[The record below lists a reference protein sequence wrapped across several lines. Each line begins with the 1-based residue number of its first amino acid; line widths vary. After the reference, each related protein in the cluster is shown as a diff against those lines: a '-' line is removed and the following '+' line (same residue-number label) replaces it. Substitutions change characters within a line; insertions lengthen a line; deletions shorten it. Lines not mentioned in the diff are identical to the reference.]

1 MPLAALFLV
10 VDSAL
15 LVVAARTILDGLR
28 AGKWG
33 VLGLGLFL
41 ASAALLLGGLAM
53 NGAAFGAMCY

>member
-28 AGKWG
+28 AGKWSEI
-33 VLGLGLFL
+33 GLGLFL
-41 ASAALLLGGLAM
+41 ALAVLLLAGVAM